1 MAKFNPAADLDKYA
15 SSSGRYFSLKNDKD
29 SAMVH
34 FMFNTLDDVEGYSV
48 HEVEVNG
55 SRRAI
60 NCLREYADPISACP
74 LCEARYKLITKFYI
88 PLHMIET
95 DEVVIWERG
104 KNFYSKLVEL
114 CSQCNPLVSYP
125 IEIERNG
132 AAGDKETTYETYIQE
147 SDETL
152 LEDLPEI
159 PDLIGTYLLDKS
171 YDELLTF
178 VQTGSFATG
187 DDNPVN
193 KQSNDVES
201 RRRRDIPAG
210 GVTRRRASGSSDI
223 PL

>member
-15 SSSGRYFSLKNDKD
+15 SSSGKYFSLKNDKD

-34 FMFNTLDDVEGYSV
+34 FMFNDINDVEGYSV
-48 HEVEVNG
+48 HEIEING
-55 SRRAI
+55 NRRAV
-60 NCLREYADPISACP
+60 NCLREYADPLSACP
-74 LCEARYKLITKFYI
+74 LCEAHHKLVTKFYV

-95 DEVVIWERG
+95 DDVVIWERG
-104 KNFYSKLVEL
+104 KLFYSKLQEL
-114 CSQCNPLVSYP
+114 CNSCKPLVSYP

-132 AAGDKETTYETYIQE
+132 EAGNKETTYEMYIQDC
-147 SDETL
+147 DETL

-159 PDLIGTYLLDKS
+159 PDIIGTYLMDKS
-171 YDELLTF
+171 YDELLTY

-193 KQSNDVES
+193 QQSAEV
-201 RRRRDIPAG
+201 RRRRDVSASA
-210 GVTRRRASGSSDI
+210 VTRRRAAGSNDI